1 LLGTAS
7 SNPLSKAKNQSPTNP
22 INIHLRYI
30 LELHWMIRKMQ
41 KTVKKQEKPSKS
53 DFYGFYV
60 VFTLFSR
67 CFHVVFPNLGWKFL
81 IFQISPTPTHGF
93 SIFLHFTAIN
103 EKQQLKSMVA
113 RNKKRIPKNY

>member
-67 CFHVVFPNLGWKFL
+67 CFSESRLEISHFSDFTYPYPWIFYFPAFYRYK
-81 IFQISPTPTHGF
+81 
-93 SIFLHFTAIN
+93 
-103 EKQQLKSMVA
+103 
-113 RNKKRIPKNY
+113 